1 MSRAR
6 GRNTARKP
14 EAVEDI
20 KPGSPQGRELGLSD
34 RVQGHPSPIPGGR
47 PHISNAPSVRHT
59 VPVPPSDPEVSM
71 GNAHGVIPGSHT
83 NAERAD
89 AERGPNTVH
98 HTMPRPQ
105 HHPVHERPQPIP
117 VYVVQ
122 DHRDRVLRSAAPHK
136 ITVPGT
142 GSDPVRLC
150 GVDAGRTEVMILNES
165 TAQDI
170 RIAQRLPDL
179 TNGGGALVPYPSNS
193 YVTIKTQDELWGLST
208 SATAATISV
217 IQVFERGE

>member
-14 EAVEDI
+14 EPVEDV
-20 KPGSPQGRELGLSD
+20 KPGSPEGRELGLS
-34 RVQGHPSPIPGGR
+34 
-47 PHISNAPSVRHT
+47 
-59 VPVPPSDPEVSM
+59 
-71 GNAHGVIPGSHT
+71 
-83 NAERAD
+83 
-89 AERGPNTVH
+89 
-98 HTMPRPQ
+98 
-105 HHPVHERPQPIP
+105 
-117 VYVVQ
+117 
-122 DHRDRVLRSAAPHK
+122 DRVLRSAAPHK